1 MRAAQELRVVVR
13 LEEGRVSGYLVES
26 KDLCVLGPD
35 DMVRV
40 AFDRILEV
48 SVAREMIQLGDRKS
62 ISLGV
67 ALWEGGLPVDLL
79 PTEGMLEIQLGDE
92 NFGWAV
98 K

>member
-1 MRAAQELRVVVR
+1 M
-13 LEEGRVSGYLVES
+13 SGYLLES

-35 DMVRV
+35 EMVKV

-92 NFGWAV
+92 NFGWVV